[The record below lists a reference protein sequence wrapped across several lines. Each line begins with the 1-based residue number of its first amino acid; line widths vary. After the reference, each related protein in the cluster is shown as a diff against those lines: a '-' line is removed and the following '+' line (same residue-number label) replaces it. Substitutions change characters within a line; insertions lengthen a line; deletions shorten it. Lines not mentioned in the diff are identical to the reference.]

1 LVSVNTP
8 LNFTTGGTTAFAA
21 ARAACCAERE
31 IAEQINR
38 SQTLSSNF
46 ARNIT
51 ILLFFYDA
59 EGSRER
65 TYLATGI
72 TRLYLGYRK
81 GEGKDDKAYEGIRAG
96 QAGKFDGAR
105 SGQLTRKFL

>member
-1 LVSVNTP
+1 MNKFSAKNK
-8 LNFTTGGTTAFAA
+8 
-21 ARAACCAERE
+21 
-31 IAEQINR
+31 
-38 SQTLSSNF
+38 
-46 ARNIT
+46 IT
-51 ILLFFYDA
+51 LFFYDA

-65 TYLATGI
+65 TYLATRI

-96 QAGKFDGAR
+96 KPVSLTGTR